1 MIKIAVTGPEST
13 GKSSICQIYGEK
25 LNATVVPEFARLWL
39 ESKPNYRYT
48 FEDVEWMAQ
57 EQFRLQS
64 EAMQNESNLLLF
76 DTDLL
81 VYRVWMDVV
90 FGKCPKWIETESE
103 RDTFDFTLL
112 MDIDLA
118 WKEDPLREHPH
129 LREELFFRYLNAL
142 EKTKRPFGIVRG
154 KLGHRFENSLTL
166 LKEHSIILPQL

>member
-1 MIKIAVTGPEST
+1 VIKIAVTGPEST

-25 LNATVVPEFARLWL
+25 LNAMIVPEFARLWL
-39 ESKPNYRYT
+39 ESKPSYRYT

-64 EAMQNESNLLLF
+64 EAMQSESNLLLF
-76 DTDLL
+76 DTDML

-90 FGKCPKWIETESE
+90 FGECPMWIETESAH
-103 RDTFDFTLL
+103 DTFDFTLL

-118 WKEDPLREHPH
+118 WEADPLREHPH
-129 LREELFFRYLNAL
+129 LREELFFRYLNLL
-142 EKTKRPFGIVRG
+142 ENSKRPFGIVN
-154 KLGHRFENSLTL
+154 GHASERYQNSLTL

>member
-103 RDTFDFTLL
+103 RNTYDFTFL

-118 WKEDPLREHPH
+118 WEVDPLREHPH
-129 LREELFFRYLNAL
+129 LREELFFRYLNVL
-142 EKTKRPFGIVRG
+142 ENSQRPFGIVSGDVAERYQ
-154 KLGHRFENSLTL
+154 NSLTL
-166 LKEHSIILPQL
+166 LKNQQLV

>member
-1 MIKIAVTGPEST
+1 MIKIAVTGSEST
-13 GKSSICQIYGEK
+13 GKSSICQIYSEK
-25 LNATVVPEFARLWL
+25 HKALIVPEFARTWL
-39 ESKPNYRYT
+39 ESKPNSRYS

-57 EQFRLQS
+57 EQLRLQS
-64 EAMQNESNLLLF
+64 EALQSAFKLVVC

-90 FGKCPKWIETESE
+90 FGKCPKWIEEESE
-103 RDTFDFTLL
+103 RNAFDYTFL

-118 WKEDPLREHPH
+118 WESDPLREHPH

-154 KLGHRFENSLTL
+154 KLEERFENSLTL
-166 LKEHSIILPQL
+166 LKQQHLTLHL

>member
-13 GKSSICQIYGEK
+13 GKSRICEAYGEK
-25 LNATVVPEFARLWL
+25 LNAMVVPEFARLWL

-64 EAMQNESNLLLF
+64 EALQSEAHLVLF

-81 VYRVWMDVV
+81 VCRVWMEVV
-90 FGKCPKWIETESE
+90 FGHCPKWIAEESE
-103 RDTFDFTLL
+103 RNAFDFTFL

-118 WKEDPLREHPH
+118 WKDDPLREHPH
-129 LREELFFRYLNAL
+129 LRDELFFRYLNVL
-142 EKTKRPFGIVRG
+142 ENSKRPFGIVSGTAAERY
-154 KLGHRFENSLTL
+154 ENSISL
-166 LKEHSIILPQL
+166 LKNKQLL

>member
-13 GKSSICQIYGEK
+13 GKSSICEAYGK
-25 LNATVVPEFARLWL
+25 KYKATIVPEFARLWL

-64 EAMQNESNLLLF
+64 EALQSEAQLVLF

-81 VYRVWMDVV
+81 VCRVWMEVV
-90 FGKCPKWIETESE
+90 FGHCPKWIAEESE
-103 RDTFDFTLL
+103 RNAFDFTFL

-118 WKEDPLREHPH
+118 WKDDPLREHPH
-129 LREELFFRYLNAL
+129 LREELFFRYHNLL
-142 EKTKRPFGIVRG
+142 ENSGRPFGIVNG
-154 KLGHRFENSLTL
+154 LEEERFENSLTL
-166 LKEHSIILPQL
+166 LKQQHLTLHI